1 MEKVGFGT
9 LNWIVLVLY
18 LLAMLAVGAYFTK
31 KGK

>member
-18 LLAMLAVGAYFTK
+18 LLAMLAVGAYFS
-31 KGK
+31 